1 MAKSSTFL
9 LLFEGPKLCLSGKS
23 NTENSLYRPCSTDFP
38 LNFQSATSPFEK
50 SLASGLQ
57 RASLSSRSRPA
68 FLWGFTFLPR
78 SRAQS
83 AAAERNRAQSGAIGR
98 NQILPIRLQIPPHAS
113 ILVPVAGYANTK
125 LPHLIPTIP
134 IRHPIRHP
142 IRTQCNNAATPRHA
156 ALRVCREPMILLSFY
171 TV

>member
-1 MAKSSTFL
+1 L

-113 ILVPVAGYANTK
+113 ILVPVAGYANKK

-134 IRHPIRHP
+134 IRTRSVPDPYPTRSHRS
-142 IRTQCNNAATPRHA
+142 RSVTQPDFTHLPEMAH
-156 ALRVCREPMILLSFY
+156 RVFPEMA
-171 TV
+171 